1 MGRSKSWAGNA
12 MDEVQDKE
20 ITLGAGKLLAIF
32 FAVVALCAITFGIGY
47 SLGRGS
53 AKATPGSLIPET
65 NAQPATANASPKPI
79 AGQPAAPKTADC
91 PAGTDCTQQ
100 AAAPQDLSFYKAVE
114 QKQAST
120 QLTPPP
126 EAPKPAP
133 AAELKPITTTGY
145 MVQIAAVSK
154 HEDAEVLRDALQ
166 RKQYPVVITQ
176 APTDKFF
183 HVQVGPFANMKDA
196 DAMRARLVN
205 DGYNPILKQ

>member
-1 MGRSKSWAGNA
+1 MA

-20 ITLGAGKLLAIF
+20 ITLGAGKLLGIF
-32 FAVVALCAITFGIGY
+32 FGVVVLCAITFGIGY

-53 AKATPGSLIPET
+53 SKAAQGSLVPD
-65 NAQPATANASPKPI
+65 ATAPAPPVAGGAKPI
-79 AGQPAAPKTADC
+79 AGQPGAARPTDC

-100 AAAPQDLSFYKAVE
+100 AGTTQDLSFYKAVE
-114 QKQAST
+114 QKQPDA
-120 QLTPPP
+120 QLTPAP
-126 EAPKPAP
+126 EPAKAAP
-133 AAELKPITTTGY
+133 AAPASTELKPITGTGY
-145 MVQIAAVSK
+145 MVQIAAVTK

-176 APTDKFF
+176 APSDRFF
-183 HVQVGPFANMKDA
+183 HVQVGPFANAKDA

>member
-1 MGRSKSWAGNA
+1 

-20 ITLGAGKLLAIF
+20 ITLGAGKLLGFF
-32 FAVVALCAITFGIGY
+32 FAIVALCAISFGIGY
-47 SLGRGS
+47 KLGRGS
-53 AKATPGSLIPET
+53 ANPTPGSLIPEAG
-65 NAQPATANASPKPI
+65 AQPAPTTGAPKPI
-79 AGQPAAPKTADC
+79 AGQTATAKGSDC
-91 PAGTDCTQQ
+91 PTGTDCSQQ
-100 AAAPQDLSFYKAVE
+100 SAATQDLSFYKAVE

-126 EAPKPAP
+126 EPVKAAP
-133 AAELKPITTTGY
+133 AELKPITNTGY

-183 HVQVGPFANMKDA
+183 HVQVGPFANAKDA
-196 DAMRARLVN
+196 DAMRTRLVN

>member
-1 MGRSKSWAGNA
+1 
-12 MDEVQDKE
+12 MDDVQDQE
-20 ITLGAGKLLAIF
+20 ITLGAGKLLGIF
-32 FAVVALCAITFGIGY
+32 FAIVALCAITFGIGY
-47 SLGRGS
+47 TLGRGS
-53 AKATPGSLIPET
+53 SKPTSGSLIPES
-65 NAQPATANASPKPI
+65 NPQPAASGSAKPL
-79 AGQPAAPKTADC
+79 AGQPAAPKPADC
-91 PAGTDCTQQ
+91 PAGIDCAQQ
-100 AAAPQDLSFYKAVE
+100 TSAPQDLSFYKAVE

-120 QLTPPP
+120 QLTPAP
-126 EAPKPAP
+126 EPQKTPP
-133 AAELKPITTTGY
+133 AAELKPITGTGY

-183 HVQVGPFANMKDA
+183 HVQVGPFANAKDA